1 MIRLAQ
7 LAVLPL
13 SDSILYSATSEQR
26 RQAHLGRDETGVRR
40 KIPPHALTIAGTQ
53 SWDLDEVVAEALKT

>member
-1 MIRLAQ
+1 MGCIT
-7 LAVLPL
+7 AVGL
-13 SDSILYSATSEQR
+13 ILYSASEQR

-53 SWDLDEVVAEALKT
+53 SWDLDEVVAEALKNLAEIFHF